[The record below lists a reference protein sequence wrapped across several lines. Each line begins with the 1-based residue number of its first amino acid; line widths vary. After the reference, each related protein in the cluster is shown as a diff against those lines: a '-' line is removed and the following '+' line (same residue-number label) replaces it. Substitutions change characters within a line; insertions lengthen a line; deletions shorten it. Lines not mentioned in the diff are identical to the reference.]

1 MQKKRP
7 QDCAT
12 MAELRVQI
20 DTLDDQL
27 IDLLVARSGY
37 IDRAVDL
44 KQIEGLP
51 ARTIDRVQEVLNN
64 VRNSAAAKGLDPDL
78 VSDIWTT
85 LIEWSIEREAKH
97 LDQGAS
103 Q

>member
-20 DTLDDQL
+20 DTLDNHL

-51 ARTIDRVQEVLNN
+51 ARTTDRVQEVLNN
-64 VRNSAAAKGLDPDL
+64 VRNNAAAKGLDAGL
-78 VSDIWTT
+78 VVDIWAN
-85 LIEWSIEREAKH
+85 LIEWSIEREATH
-97 LDQGAS
+97 LGHGAS